1 MWIGGRG
8 DIFRMPRLAMSSIA
22 ESVGDIARTCGSP
35 LTLLQAQARLQFMV

>member
-22 ESVGDIARTCGSP
+22 ESVGDIARTCGP